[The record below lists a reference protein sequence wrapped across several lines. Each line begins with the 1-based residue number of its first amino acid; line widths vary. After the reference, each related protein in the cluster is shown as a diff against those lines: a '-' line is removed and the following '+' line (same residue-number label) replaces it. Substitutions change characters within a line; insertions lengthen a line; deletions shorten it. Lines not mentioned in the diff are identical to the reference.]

1 MKKRVLS
8 SIFLLI
14 FLIVII
20 FLLFVYSEKSFS
32 RFINNKVE
40 SVTLIYETKEDGITK
55 RVEGTIPKENYNK
68 LKEELNEMKYKQ
80 YLVLTLK
87 QTDGEYG
94 LKIQY
99 TNGTI
104 IKIGLCDLVITSVK
118 NPNKKTYFSLRE
130 SSFSDAPLI
139 PLISESIIEDIN

>member
-1 MKKRVLS
+1 M
-8 SIFLLI
+8 
-14 FLIVII
+14 
-20 FLLFVYSEKSFS
+20 
-32 RFINNKVE
+32 
-40 SVTLIYETKEDGITK
+40 IYETKEDGITK

-80 YLVLTLK
+80 YLVLRLK

-94 LKIQY
+94 LMIQY
-99 TNGTI
+99 TNG
-104 IKIGLCDLVITSVK
+104 KIVKFGRCDLVISNTR

-130 SSFSDAPLI
+130 SSFSVAPLI